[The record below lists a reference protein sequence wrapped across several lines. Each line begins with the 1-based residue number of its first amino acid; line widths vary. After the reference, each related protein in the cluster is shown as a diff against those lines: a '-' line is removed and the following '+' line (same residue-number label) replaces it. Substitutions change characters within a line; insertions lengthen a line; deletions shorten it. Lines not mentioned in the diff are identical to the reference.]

1 MVCRPIVEL
10 TSWREMMAWNE
21 PGGNNNDPWKN
32 KGGRDQGPPD
42 LDEVFKNL
50 MNKFGKFGGG
60 GSSGSS
66 GGKSLG
72 GIGMAV
78 IFGILI
84 IGWVF
89 SGFYTIREA
98 ERGVVLRFGEFSH
111 FVDPGL
117 RWKPTFIDTVKP
129 VDVQTIRSMPSSG
142 SMLTE
147 DENVVRVEMEVQ
159 YRILEPYKYSFS
171 VTSPEESLSQAFDSA
186 IRYVVGH
193 SKMDDVLTS
202 GREVA
207 RQSVRDELTGIIESY
222 DMGIAVL
229 DMNFKDA
236 RPPEEVKEAF
246 DDAIA
251 AQEDEQRFI
260 NEAEAYSRELE
271 PRARGQVN
279 RMAQEAQA
287 YKERV
292 TLEAQGAIARF
303 EELLPQY
310 IAAPEVTRSRIYLE
324 TMEEVYGNTSKIL
337 VDTEGTGNMMYLPL
351 DKILGNQSGPTIPA
365 NIRSTLEGLRN
376 QDADPQPVSSNSRNN
391 RNNGVRSGRN

>member
-1 MVCRPIVEL
+1 
-10 TSWREMMAWNE
+10 MAWNE

-50 MNKFGKFGGG
+50 MGKISKFGGG
-60 GSSGSS
+60 GNSGST
-66 GGKSLG
+66 GGKGLG
-72 GIGMAV
+72 GIGLAV
-78 IFGILI
+78 ILGILVVVY
-84 IGWVF
+84 VF

-98 ERGVVLRFGEFSH
+98 ERGVVLRFGEFNK
-111 FVDPGL
+111 FVEPGL
-117 RWKPTFIDTVKP
+117 QWKPTFIDKVVP
-129 VDVQTIRSMPSSG
+129 VDVQTVRSMPSSG

-159 YRILEPYKYSFS
+159 YKILEPYKYTFA

-193 SKMDDVLTS
+193 SKMDSVLTA
-202 GREVA
+202 GREEA
-207 RQSVRDELTGIIESY
+207 RQSVRNELIGIIESY
-222 DMGIAVL
+222 DMGITIVDL
-229 DMNFKDA
+229 NFKDA

-260 NEAEAYSRELE
+260 NEAEAYSREIE

-292 TLEAQGAIARF
+292 TLEAQGEIARF

-324 TMEEVYGNTSKIL
+324 TLEEVYSNTSKIL
-337 VDTEGTGNMMYLPL
+337 IDTEGTGNMMYLPL
-351 DKILGNQSGPTIPA
+351 DKILERQSGPSIPA
-365 NIRSTLEGLRN
+365 NIRSTLEGLQN
-376 QDADPQPVSSNSRNN
+376 QDGGSEPVSSSSRTT
-391 RNNGVRSGRN
+391 RGNGLRSGRN

>member
-1 MVCRPIVEL
+1 
-10 TSWREMMAWNE
+10 MAWNE

-32 KGGRDQGPPD
+32 RGGRDQGPPD
-42 LDEVFKNL
+42 LDEVFKNIL
-50 MNKFGKFGGG
+50 NKFGKFGGG
-60 GSSGSS
+60 KGGSSN
-66 GGKSLG
+66 GKGFGLG
-72 GIGMAV
+72 LGLVIIWAV
-78 IFGILI
+78 
-84 IGWVF
+84 

-111 FVDPGL
+111 FVEPGL
-117 RWKPTFIDTVKP
+117 RWKPTFVDSVLP
-129 VDVQTIRSMPSSG
+129 VDVQTVRSLPSSG

-171 VTSPEESLSQAFDSA
+171 VTSPETSLSQAFDSA

-207 RQSVRDELTGIIESY
+207 RQNVREELQAILEPY
-222 DMGIAVL
+222 DMGISIV

-236 RPPEEVKEAF
+236 RPPEEVKAAF

-260 NEAEAYSRELE
+260 NEAEAYSREIE

-279 RMAQEAQA
+279 RMAEEAQA
-287 YKERV
+287 YKEQAI
-292 TLEAQGAIARF
+292 LQAQGEVARF

-310 IAAPEVTRSRIYLE
+310 QAAPEVTRSRIYLE
-324 TMEEVYGNTSKIL
+324 TLEEVYSKTSKIM
-337 VDTEGTGNMMYLPL
+337 VDTKGSGNMLYLPL
-351 DKILGNQSGPTIPA
+351 DKILERQNSSTTPST
-365 NIRSTLEGLRN
+365 NRRTLEGLRN
-376 QDADPQPVSSNSRNN
+376 QDPVSNVGSQD
-391 RNNGVRSGRN
+391 NGIRSGSSRSGRN

>member
-1 MVCRPIVEL
+1 
-10 TSWREMMAWNE
+10 MMAWNE

-60 GSSGSS
+60 NSGGSS

-78 IFGILI
+78 IFGILV

-117 RWKPTFIDTVKP
+117 RWKPTFVDTVKP

-159 YRILEPYKYSFS
+159 YRILEPYKYSFA

-193 SKMDDVLTS
+193 SKMDDVLTG
-202 GREVA
+202 GREKA

-222 DMGIAVL
+222 DMGISVV

-260 NEAEAYSRELE
+260 NEAQAYSREIE

-310 IAAPEVTRSRIYLE
+310 QAAPEVTRSRIYIE
-324 TMEEVYGNTSKIL
+324 SMEEVYGNTSKIL
-337 VDTEGTGNMMYLPL
+337 VDTKGTGNMMYLPL
-351 DKILGNQSGPTIPA
+351 EKILNNQSGPTIPA

-376 QDADPQPVSSNSRNN
+376 QDSDTQPVDNNSRSS
-391 RNNGVRSGRN
+391 RTSGVRSGRN

>member
-1 MVCRPIVEL
+1 
-10 TSWREMMAWNE
+10 MAWNE

-32 KGGRDQGPPD
+32 RGGRDQGPPD
-42 LDEVFKNL
+42 LDELFKSIL
-50 MNKFGKFGGG
+50 NKFSKFGGG
-60 GSSGSS
+60 GKNGAPD
-66 GGKSLG
+66 GKGFTVGLG
-72 GIGMAV
+72 LVVGLLLV
-78 IFGILI
+78 IWSI
-84 IGWVF
+84 

-117 RWKPTFIDTVKP
+117 RWKPTFVDTVLP
-129 VDVQTIRSMPSSG
+129 INVQTVRSMPSSG

-171 VTSPEESLSQAFDSA
+171 VTSPEESLSQALDSA

-193 SKMDDVLTS
+193 SKMDSILTS
-202 GREVA
+202 GREEA
-207 RQSVRDELTGIIESY
+207 RQNVRDELQNIIDPY
-222 DMGIAVL
+222 DMGISIV

-236 RPPEEVKEAF
+236 RPPEEVKAAF

-260 NEAEAYSRELE
+260 NEAEAYSREIE

-279 RMAQEAQA
+279 RMAEEAQA
-287 YKERV
+287 YKKQSI
-292 TLEAQGAIARF
+292 LQAQGEIARF

-310 IAAPEVTRSRIYLE
+310 QAAPEVTRSRLYIETLE
-324 TMEEVYGNTSKIL
+324 SVYANTSKIM
-337 VDTEGTGNMMYLPL
+337 VDTEGSGNMLYLPL
-351 DKILGNQSGPTIPA
+351 DKILERQSNAVAPS
-365 NIRSTLEGLRN
+365 NNRRTLEGLRN
-376 QDADPQPVSSNSRNN
+376 QDPVSNSGNPIDNSTRDD
-391 RNNGVRSGRN
+391 RFRTGRN

>member
-1 MVCRPIVEL
+1 
-10 TSWREMMAWNE
+10 MAWNE

-32 KGGRDQGPPD
+32 RGGRDQGPPD
-42 LDEVFKNL
+42 LDEVFKNIL
-50 MNKFGKFGGG
+50 NKFGKFGGG
-60 GSSGSS
+60 KGGSSD
-66 GGKSLG
+66 GKGFGLG
-72 GIGMAV
+72 LGLVIGLLV
-78 IFGILI
+78 IVWFI
-84 IGWVF
+84 

-111 FVDPGL
+111 FVEPGL
-117 RWKPTFIDTVKP
+117 RWKPTFVDSVLP
-129 VDVQTIRSMPSSG
+129 VDVQTVRSLPSSG

-171 VTSPEESLSQAFDSA
+171 VTSPETSLSQAFDSA

-193 SKMDDVLTS
+193 SKMDDILTS

-207 RQSVRDELTGIIESY
+207 RQNVREELQAILEPY
-222 DMGIAVL
+222 DMGISIV

-236 RPPEEVKEAF
+236 RPPEEVKAAF

-260 NEAEAYSRELE
+260 NEAEAYSREIE

-279 RMAQEAQA
+279 RMAEEAQA
-287 YKERV
+287 YKEQAI
-292 TLEAQGAIARF
+292 LQAQGEVARF

-310 IAAPEVTRSRIYLE
+310 QAAPEVTRSRIYLE
-324 TMEEVYGNTSKIL
+324 TLEEVYANTSKIM
-337 VDTEGTGNMMYLPL
+337 VDTKGSGNMLYLPL
-351 DKILGNQSGPTIPA
+351 DKILEKQSSNTTPST
-365 NIRSTLEGLRN
+365 NRRTLEGLRN
-376 QDADPQPVSSNSRNN
+376 QDSTSSTGSQD
-391 RNNGVRSGRN
+391 NGIRSGSSRSGRN

>member
-1 MVCRPIVEL
+1 
-10 TSWREMMAWNE
+10 MAWNE

-60 GSSGSS
+60 GSGGSS

-72 GIGMAV
+72 GIGAAV
-78 IFGILI
+78 IVGILV

-117 RWKPTFIDTVKP
+117 RWKPTFVDTVKP

-159 YRILEPYKYSFS
+159 YRILEPYKYSFA

-202 GREVA
+202 GREAA
-207 RQSVRDELTGIIESY
+207 RQSVRDELIGIIESY

-279 RMAQEAQA
+279 RMGQEAQA
-287 YKERV
+287 HKERV
-292 TLEAQGAIARF
+292 TLEAKGAIARF

-310 IAAPEVTRSRIYLE
+310 TAAPEVTRSRIYLE
-324 TMEEVYGNTSKIL
+324 TMEHVYGNTSKIL

-351 DKILGNQSGPTIPA
+351 DKILGNQSGPSVPA

-376 QDADPQPVSSNSRNN
+376 QDADTQPVTSNSRNN
-391 RNNGVRSGRN
+391 RNNGIRSGRN

>member
-1 MVCRPIVEL
+1 
-10 TSWREMMAWNE
+10 MAWNE

-50 MNKFGKFGGG
+50 LNKFGNFGGGKG
-60 GSSGSS
+60 GSSG
-66 GGKSLG
+66 GNGMG
-72 GIGMAV
+72 AIGVSV
-78 IFGILI
+78 IVGLLVI
-84 IGWVF
+84 IWVI

-98 ERGVVLRFGEFSH
+98 ERGVVLRFGEFNQ

-117 RWKPTFIDTVKP
+117 RWKPTFIDTIIP
-129 VDVQTIRSMPSSG
+129 VDVQTIHSMPSKG
-142 SMLTE
+142 SMLTQ

-159 YRILEPYKYSFS
+159 YRILEPYKYSFA

-193 SKMDDVLTS
+193 STMDNILTS

-207 RQSVRDELTGIIESY
+207 RQNVRDELQAIIEPY
-222 DMGIAVL
+222 DMGLSIV
-229 DMNFKDA
+229 DMNFTDA
-236 RPPEEVKEAF
+236 RPPEEVKAAF

-260 NEAEAYSRELE
+260 NEAEAYSREIE

-279 RMAQEAQA
+279 RMGQEAQA

-292 TLEAQGAIARF
+292 TLQAQGEIARF

-310 IAAPEVTRSRIYLE
+310 TAAPEVTRSRIYLD
-324 TMEEVYGNTSKIL
+324 TLEEVYSSTSKIL
-337 VDTEGTGNMMYLPL
+337 VDTKGSGNMLYLPL
-351 DKILGNQSGPTIPA
+351 DKILERQSGAKIPA
-365 NIRSTLEGLRN
+365 NIRSTLEGLQN
-376 QDADPQPVSSNSRNN
+376 QDPVDVNTPTSSSTRSD
-391 RNNGVRSGRN
+391 RLRSGRN

>member
-1 MVCRPIVEL
+1 
-10 TSWREMMAWNE
+10 MAWNE

-32 KGGRDQGPPD
+32 KGGKDQGPPD
-42 LDEVFKNL
+42 LDEVFKNI
-50 MNKFGKFGGG
+50 MAKFGKFGGG
-60 GSSGSS
+60 KGGSSS
-66 GGKSLG
+66 GGKSFG
-72 GIGMAV
+72 GIGLSV
-78 IFGILI
+78 ILGII
-84 IGWVF
+84 VVVWVL

-111 FVDPGL
+111 FVEPGL
-117 RWKPTFIDTVKP
+117 RWKPTFIDSIVP
-129 VDVQTIRSMPSSG
+129 VDVQTVRSMASSG

-147 DENVVRVEMEVQ
+147 DENVVKVEMEVQ
-159 YRILEPYKYSFS
+159 YRILEPYKYSFA

-193 SKMDDVLTS
+193 SKMDAVLTS

-207 RQSVRDELTGIIESY
+207 RQNVRDELQSIIESY
-222 DMGIAVL
+222 DMGLAIV

-236 RPPEEVKEAF
+236 RPPEEVKAAF

-260 NEAEAYSRELE
+260 NEADAYAREIE

-292 TLEAQGAIARF
+292 TLEAQGEIARF

-310 IAAPEVTRSRIYLE
+310 KAAPEVTRSRIYIE
-324 TMEEVYGNTSKIL
+324 TLEEVYSNTSKIL
-337 VDTEGTGNMMYLPL
+337 VDTQGTGNMMYLPL
-351 DKILGNQSGPTIPA
+351 DKILERQSGSNVPA

-376 QDADPQPVSSNSRNN
+376 QDNDTGVDNSTVTSRSNSRT
-391 RNNGVRSGRN
+391 GRN